1 MLNCAEYDSALS
13 TTVSNHIHKG
23 FILVQWLIFVFAHSK
38 NVRTLLSR
46 ENMTLLSTE
55 LLVLQVKSRAFSNNQ
70 IWFLKCYQQRMCDI
84 HCDVDK
90 HFYPYLNHLCIC
102 RIFFLNFMMKVFCS
116 FPDYGEVIIILL
128 SKNTSYCIAQFST
141 ASFINNL
148 LILFTWTEHIYVCVC
163 VCVWCVCV
171 CVCVC
176 TAYVAHH
183 LTSFVK
189 GGR

>member
-1 MLNCAEYDSALS
+1 M
-13 TTVSNHIHKG
+13 
-23 FILVQWLIFVFAHSK
+23 
-38 NVRTLLSR
+38 RTLLSR

-55 LLVLQVKSRAFSNNQ
+55 LLVLQVKSKAFSNNQ

-84 HCDVDK
+84 HCNVDK

-116 FPDYGEVIIILL
+116 FPDYGEVFIILL

-148 LILFTWTEHIYVCVC
+148 LILSTWTEHIC

-171 CVCVC
+171 YSICSSSFDIIRQRWTV
-176 TAYVAHH
+176 TFTNRKYVIYISKWQVQGRILLH
-183 LTSFVK
+183 L
-189 GGR
+189 